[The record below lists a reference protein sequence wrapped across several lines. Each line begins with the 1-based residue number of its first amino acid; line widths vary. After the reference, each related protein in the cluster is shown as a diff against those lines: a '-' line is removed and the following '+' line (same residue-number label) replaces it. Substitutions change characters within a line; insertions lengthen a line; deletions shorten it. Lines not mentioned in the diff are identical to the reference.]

1 MGCRGHCGAS
11 HLLLQGA
18 AIRLLECPALADGK
32 PLGHEHSFCI
42 DVEGIDTLF
51 DALKPGLSDLPTG
64 RVRAP
69 FDQPYRQ
76 GRRKITALELLRSLN
91 RYMALTDSRAAI
103 ILEDEVR
110 IVYESAEEPDEWLFE
125 LVVRFGGDVV
135 VLEVLLP
142 VEGNLLGLDFS
153 ILDVDLISY

>member
-1 MGCRGHCGAS
+1 MKYEVKQITPFVLCADLEKAVAFYRNRLGFTLGFQTDNYAFLRF
-11 HLLLQGA
+11 QGA

-32 PLGHEHSFCI
+32 PLGHEHSFYI

-76 GRRKITALELLRSLN
+76 REFHVLDEDCALVFFGEEIT
-91 RYMALTDSRAAI
+91 
-103 ILEDEVR
+103 
-110 IVYESAEEPDEWLFE
+110 SASNT
-125 LVVRFGGDVV
+125 G
-135 VLEVLLP
+135 
-142 VEGNLLGLDFS
+142 
-153 ILDVDLISY
+153 